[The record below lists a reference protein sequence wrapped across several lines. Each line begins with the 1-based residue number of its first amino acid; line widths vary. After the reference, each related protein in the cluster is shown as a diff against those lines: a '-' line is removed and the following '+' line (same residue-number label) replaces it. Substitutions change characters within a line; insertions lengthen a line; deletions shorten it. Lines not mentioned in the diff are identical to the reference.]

1 MAAERQIL
9 KTGLEGLDHILAG
22 GLPNRHMY
30 LLEGDPGSGKT
41 TLAMQF
47 LLEGKRNK
55 ERCLYIGLS
64 ESKNEIRNVA
74 KTHGWNLE
82 GIELFEIL
90 AKDKLSS
97 ESQNTFFHTSEVE
110 LGITSQII
118 IDEVNKVK
126 PQRVVIDSLTELKL
140 LAQDPMKF
148 RRQILMLKQFFLE
161 QDSTVLLLD
170 DKTSSISD
178 QEVKSIVHGIIKLE
192 QLSPEYGAERRRL
205 RVLKLRGV
213 AFRGGYHDFSIRR
226 GGLMVFPRLVASE
239 HSNSVQLELVPSGII
254 GMDQLMGGGIDRG
267 SATLLMG
274 PAGSG
279 KSSLS
284 INYVAEAAKR
294 GEKSAIFA
302 FDEGLRTLITRSE
315 GMGIEIRKYI
325 ENGTIS
331 IKQVD
336 PAELSPGEF
345 FYLVRESVEKNGCKI
360 VIIDSLNGYLNAM
373 PEERFLVIQMHE
385 LLSYLNQVG
394 IITFLVVAQH
404 GLLGT
409 AMETAVDISYLADN
423 VVLLRYFESRGS
435 VRQAVSVV
443 KKRSGPHERTIREL
457 KFSAK
462 GINVGEPLTQFQGI
476 LTGAPQYTETNI

>member
-1 MAAERQIL
+1 MTATREIL
-9 KTGLEGLDHILAG
+9 KTGLEGLDHILSG
-22 GLPNRHMY
+22 GLPNRHIY

-47 LLEGKRNK
+47 LLEGKAK
-55 ERCLYIGLS
+55 GDRCLYIGLS
-64 ESKNEIRNVA
+64 ESKNEILNVA
-74 KTHGWNLE
+74 RTHGWNLD
-82 GIELFEIL
+82 GIDLFEIF
-90 AKDKLSS
+90 AKDKLSM

-110 LGITSQII
+110 LGATNQII
-118 IDEVNKVK
+118 IDEVLKAK
-126 PQRVVIDSLTELKL
+126 PHRVVIDSLTELKL

-161 QDSTVLLLD
+161 QGSTVLLLD
-170 DKTSSISD
+170 DKTSQISD

-213 AFRGGYHDFSIRR
+213 AFRGGYHDFTIRK
-226 GGLMVFPRLVASE
+226 GGLAVFPRLVASE
-239 HSNSVQLELVPSGII
+239 HSLPTKSEYAKSGVAGI
-254 GMDQLMGGGIDRG
+254 DQMMGGGIDRG
-267 SATLLMG
+267 SSTLLMG
-274 PAGSG
+274 PAGCG

-284 INYVAEAAKR
+284 LKYVSEAAQR
-294 GEKSAIFA
+294 GEKSSIFA
-302 FDEGLRTLITRSE
+302 FDEGLRTLITRTE
-315 GMGIEIRKYI
+315 GMGIPIKKYI
-325 ENGTIS
+325 DDKTVN

-345 FYLVRESVEKNGCKI
+345 FHLVRESVEKHGSKI

-423 VVLLRYFESRGS
+423 VILLRYFEANGS
-435 VRQAVSVV
+435 VRQALSVV

-457 KFSAK
+457 QFSK
-462 GINVGEPLTQFQGI
+462 HGINVGEPLTQFQGI
-476 LTGAPQYTETNI
+476 LTGTPQFTELR